1 MLTMQINIPNFFL
14 LQFKIITNLYLTC
27 FHYNYNAVSCPCC
40 SVVNLVQFLLLLLV
54 SPLGLVYIGSVV
66 NEVVVEKVTDA
77 AVLLPRAWE
86 STQSALLMALINN
99 NLFANWTFSLVS
111 LVIFPTWLMFWS
123 LLWTKPH

>member
-1 MLTMQINIPNFFL
+1 
-14 LQFKIITNLYLTC
+14 
-27 FHYNYNAVSCPCC
+27 
-40 SVVNLVQFLLLLLV
+40 VVNLVQFLLLLLV

-86 STQSALLMALINN
+86 STQAALLMSLINN

-123 LLWTKPH
+123 LLWTKPL